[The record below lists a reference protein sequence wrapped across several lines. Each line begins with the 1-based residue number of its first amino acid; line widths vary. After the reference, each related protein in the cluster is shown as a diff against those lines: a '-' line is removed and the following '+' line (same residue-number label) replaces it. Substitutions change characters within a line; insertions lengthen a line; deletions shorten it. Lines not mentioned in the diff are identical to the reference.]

1 MTQSR
6 KLLLVIIA
14 LVLLADFLPVTREEL
29 SWWWAKSHNHSANY
43 LQYLSRW
50 RNGRHAAEAMVLLDE
65 RQRAEM
71 KRAQIRQ
78 AYMAASQTK
87 SNTDADAA
95 YRHEQR
101 LRRDNFFWKQACT
114 ANTVDGYNDYLREFP
129 QGNHSAEAHQKIQ
142 ALSQPGIET
151 SK

>member
-1 MTQSR
+1 MTRSR

-43 LQYLSRW
+43 SYYLSRW
-50 RNGRHAAEAMVLLDE
+50 RNGRHAAEALVLFDV

-78 AYMAASQTK
+78 AYVAAAQTK
-87 SNTDADAA
+87 SDTDAA
-95 YRHEQR
+95 YLHEQR
-101 LRRDNFFWKQACT
+101 LRRDNFFWKQACF
-114 ANTVDGYNDYLREFP
+114 ANTVDSYNDYLREFP
-129 QGNHSAEAHQKIQ
+129 QGNHAAEAHQKIR
-142 ALSQPGIET
+142 ALGQPAT
-151 SK
+151 SNNK